1 MCTYI
6 HIYNRNLKIYVYI
19 GYLDRVIGFSTF
31 HMMTGAVSS
40 RIQAVSK
47 LYSKTHWRWSRH
59 SWRSPFEAML
69 IYGALA
75 AERSKW
81 ISWIVLEEDD
91 LHDDDGAYNKVTRCN
106 YKAKLSTETEAAYW
120 KTNIVSLYS
129 RPAVKPAITT
139 LSRGGKCES
148 AIVSYDRFHSSKRR
162 ETSRKPGEAS
172 IRVIEIFN

>member
-1 MCTYI
+1 
-6 HIYNRNLKIYVYI
+6 
-19 GYLDRVIGFSTF
+19 
-31 HMMTGAVSS
+31 
-40 RIQAVSK
+40 
-47 LYSKTHWRWSRH
+47 
-59 SWRSPFEAML
+59 ML

-81 ISWIVLEEDD
+81 ISWIVSGEDD

-148 AIVSYDRFHSSKRR
+148 TTVSYDRFHSSKRR
-162 ETSRKPGEAS
+162 ETSRKPAEAS